1 MRDGKINVHYV
12 TRVEGHGNIVV
23 DLKEGAIKELRWEIP
38 EAPRFFEAMV
48 RGRSY
53 ADAPH
58 ITSRICGICS
68 IGHTVASLRGIEAAL
83 GVQPSEQTVLLR
95 KLILHAE
102 TVQSHTLH
110 VFYLAVPDFL
120 GVNSVIP
127 LATTH
132 KQPLLQAIHL
142 HRLSNEWSELIGG
155 RTTHPINMVVNGWTR
170 LPTQDELQTLRQ
182 RLTEAIPDLKAWVE
196 IFKTLDIP
204 DFERETEYLAL
215 QRDDEYAFYDGA
227 IASTDGGTTP
237 VPQYREKIKEF
248 VVPYSTAKHAKA
260 ARESFMVGAL
270 ARFNI
275 NYEQLSPLARWAAEE
290 MGLKPVCYNPFMNT
304 VAQLVE
310 VAHCLE
316 DGVRIID
323 ELLNR
328 GIKEEDRSVE
338 VNSGTGP
345 STEFIPSPAEGPL
358 VLWPRDK
365 GLRTGVGA
373 TEVPRGT
380 LYHEYT
386 LDNNGIVTGANF
398 VIPTNMNHNNIERDL
413 KALVPTIVDKTKE
426 EITLT
431 LEMLV
436 RAYDP
441 CISCST
447 HLLNVKFV

>member
-1 MRDGKINVHYV
+1 MRDGKINVHYL

-23 DLKEGAIKELRWEIP
+23 DLKDSAIKELRWEIP

-48 RGRSY
+48 RGQGY
-53 ADAPH
+53 ADVPH

-68 IGHTVASLRGIEAAL
+68 IGHTVASLQGVEAAI

-127 LATTH
+127 LAATY
-132 KQPLLQAIHL
+132 KEALLRAIRL
-142 HRLSNEWSELIGG
+142 HRLANEWSDLIGG
-155 RTTHPINMVVNGWTR
+155 RTTHPINMVVNGFTR
-170 LPTQDELQTLRQ
+170 LPTQDGLRGLRQ
-182 RLTEAIPDLKAWVE
+182 RITAAIPDLEAWIE
-196 IFKTLDIP
+196 IVKTLDIP

-215 QRDDEYAFYDGA
+215 QRDDEYAFYNGD

-237 VPQYREKIKEF
+237 VPQYREKIEEF
-248 VVPYSTAKHAKA
+248 VVPYSTAKHTKA

-270 ARFNI
+270 ARFNN
-275 NYEQLSPLARWAAEE
+275 NYEKLSPLARWAAEE
-290 MGLKPVCYNPFMNT
+290 MGLKPVCYNPFMNN

-316 DGVRIID
+316 DSVRIIN
-323 ELLNR
+323 ELLAM
-328 GIKEEDRSVE
+328 GLKEEDRSVE
-338 VNSGTGP
+338 IRAG
-345 STEFIPSPAEGPL
+345 
-358 VLWPRDK
+358 
-365 GLRTGVGA
+365 RTGVGA
-373 TEVPRGT
+373 TEVPRG
-380 LYHEYT
+380 LLIHEYT
-386 LDNNGIVTGANF
+386 MDDDGTISGANF
-398 VIPTNMNHNNIERDL
+398 IIPTNMNHNNIERDL
-413 KALVPTIVDKTKE
+413 KALVPTIVDKSKE

-441 CISCST
+441 CISCSA
-447 HLLNVKFV
+447 HLLNVEFV

>member
-12 TRVEGHGNIVV
+12 TRIEGHGNIVV
-23 DLKEGAIKELRWEIP
+23 DLKEGAVKDLRWEVP

-48 RGRSY
+48 RGRCY

-68 IGHTVASLRGIEAAL
+68 IGHTVASLQGIEAAL

-102 TVQSHTLH
+102 TVQSHALH

-120 GVNSVIP
+120 GVNSVVP
-127 LATTH
+127 LAATH
-132 KQPLLQAIHL
+132 KEALLRAVRL
-142 HRLSNEWSELIGG
+142 HRLGNEWSNLLGG

-170 LPTQDELQTLRQ
+170 LPTHDELRALGQ
-182 RLTEAIPDLKAWVE
+182 RIKDAVPDLEAWVE
-196 IFKTLDIP
+196 IVKTLEIP

-215 QRDDEYAFYDGA
+215 QRDDEYAFYNGA
-227 IASTDGGTTP
+227 IASTDGGATP
-237 VPQYREKIKEF
+237 APQYREKIHEF

-270 ARFNI
+270 ARFNN
-275 NYEQLSPLARWAAEE
+275 NYEQLSPLARRTAEAL
-290 MGLKPVCYNPFMNT
+290 GLKPVCYNPFMNS

-310 VAHCLE
+310 AAHCLE
-316 DGVRIID
+316 DSVRIID
-323 ELLNR
+323 ELLSR
-328 GIKEEDRSVE
+328 GIKEEDRSVK
-338 VNSGTGP
+338 V
-345 STEFIPSPAEGPL
+345 
-358 VLWPRDK
+358 K
-365 GLRTGVGA
+365 GGTGVGA

-380 LYHEYT
+380 LVHEYT
-386 LDNNGIVTGANF
+386 VDDDGVISGANF
-398 VIPTNMNHNNIERDL
+398 IIPTNMNHNNIERDL
-413 KALVPTIVDKTKE
+413 KALVPTIVDKSQE
-426 EITLT
+426 EITLA

-441 CISCST
+441 CVSCST
-447 HLLNVKFV
+447 HLLNVEFV

>member
-1 MRDGKINVHYV
+1 MKDGKINVHYL

-23 DLKEGAIKELRWEIP
+23 DLKGGAIEELRWEIP

-48 RGRSY
+48 RGQSY

-68 IGHTVASLRGIEAAL
+68 IGHTVASLQGIEAAI
-83 GVQPSEQTVLLR
+83 GVQPSEQTILLR

-132 KQPLLQAIHL
+132 REPLLQAIRL
-142 HRLSNEWSELIGG
+142 HGLANKWSDMIGG

-170 LPTQDELQTLRQ
+170 IPTPDELRTLRQ
-182 RLTEAIPDLKAWVE
+182 QITDAIPDLKAWVE
-196 IFKTLDIP
+196 IVKTLEIP

-215 QRDDEYAFYDGA
+215 KRDDEYAFYNGA
-227 IASTDGGTTP
+227 IASTDGGTTS
-237 VPQYREKIKEF
+237 VPEYREKIKEF
-248 VVPYSTAKHAKA
+248 VVPYSSAKHTKA

-270 ARFNI
+270 ARFNN
-275 NYEQLSPLARWAAEE
+275 NYEKLSPLAQWAAEE
-290 MGLKPVCYNPFMNT
+290 MGLKPVCYNPFMNN

-316 DGVRIID
+316 DGVHIID
-323 ELLNR
+323 ELLAM
-328 GIKEEDRSVE
+328 GLEEEVRSVK
-338 VNSGTGP
+338 VSGG
-345 STEFIPSPAEGPL
+345 
-358 VLWPRDK
+358 
-365 GLRTGVGA
+365 TGVGA
-373 TEVPRGT
+373 TEVPRG
-380 LYHEYT
+380 LLIHEYT
-386 LDNNGIVTGANF
+386 VDEGGTITGANLI
-398 VIPTNMNHNNIERDL
+398 IPTNMNHNNIERDL
-413 KALVPTIVDKTKE
+413 KALVPTVVDRSKE
-426 EITLT
+426 EITLS

-447 HLLNVKFV
+447 HLLTVEFV

>member
-1 MRDGKINVHYV
+1 MKDGKINVHYL

-23 DLKEGAIKELRWEIP
+23 DLKDGAIKELRWEIP

-48 RGRSY
+48 RGQSY

-68 IGHTVASLRGIEAAL
+68 IGHTVASLQGIEAAI

-127 LATTH
+127 LAETH
-132 KQPLLQAIHL
+132 KEALLRAIRL
-142 HRLSNEWSELIGG
+142 HRLANEWSDLIGG
-155 RTTHPINMVVNGWTR
+155 RTTHPINMVVNGFTR
-170 LPTQDELQTLRQ
+170 LPTSDELRELRK
-182 RLTEAIPDLKAWVE
+182 RITDAIPDLKAWVE
-196 IFKTLDIP
+196 IFKTLEIP

-215 QRDDEYAFYDGA
+215 QRDDEYAFYNGV

-237 VPQYREKIKEF
+237 VLQYREKIKEF
-248 VVPYSTAKHAKA
+248 VVPHSTAKHARA

-270 ARFNI
+270 ARFNN
-275 NYEQLSPLARWAAEE
+275 NYDKLSPLARWAAEE
-290 MGLKPVCYNPFMNT
+290 MGLKPVCYNPFMNN

-316 DGVRIID
+316 DGVRIIN
-323 ELLNR
+323 ELLAMGLR
-328 GIKEEDRSVE
+328 EEDRSVE
-338 VNSGTGP
+338 IEAG
-345 STEFIPSPAEGPL
+345 
-358 VLWPRDK
+358 
-365 GLRTGVGA
+365 RTGVGA
-373 TEVPRGT
+373 TEVPRG
-380 LYHEYT
+380 LLIHEYT
-386 LDNNGIVTGANF
+386 VDDGGTITGANF

-413 KALVPTIVDKTKE
+413 KALVPKIVDKSKE

-447 HLLNVKFV
+447 HLLNVEFV

>member
-1 MRDGKINVHYV
+1 MRDGKINVHYL
-12 TRVEGHGNIVV
+12 TRVEGHGNIVL
-23 DLKEGAIKELRWEIP
+23 DLEQGAIKELRWEIP

-48 RGRSY
+48 RGQSY

-68 IGHTVASLRGIEAAL
+68 IGHTVASLQGIEAAM

-110 VFYLAVPDFL
+110 VFYLAAPDFL

-132 KQPLLQAIHL
+132 KEPLLKAIRL
-142 HRLSNEWSELIGG
+142 HSLSNRWSDLIGG
-155 RTTHPINMVVNGWTR
+155 RTTHPISMVVNGFTR
-170 LPTQDELQTLRQ
+170 IPTPEELRALRKQ
-182 RLTEAIPDLKAWVE
+182 ITDAIPDLEAWIELV
-196 IFKTLDIP
+196 KKLDIP

-215 QRDDEYAFYDGA
+215 QRDDEYAFYNGV
-227 IASTDGGTTP
+227 IASTDGGTTA
-237 VPQYREKIKEF
+237 VPQYREKIQEF
-248 VVPYSTAKHAKA
+248 VVPYSTAKHTKA

-270 ARFNI
+270 ARFNN
-275 NYEQLSPLARWAAEE
+275 NYEKLSPLARWAAEE
-290 MGLKPVCYNPFMNT
+290 MGLRPVCYNPFMNN

-310 VAHCLE
+310 VAHCFE
-316 DGVRIID
+316 DGVRIIN
-323 ELLNR
+323 ELLAM
-328 GIKEEDRSVE
+328 GLKEEDRSVE
-338 VNSGTGP
+338 
-345 STEFIPSPAEGPL
+345 IK
-358 VLWPRDK
+358 K
-365 GLRTGVGA
+365 GSTGVGA
-373 TEVPRGT
+373 TEVPRG
-380 LYHEYT
+380 LLIHEYT
-386 LDNNGIVTGANF
+386 VDDGGTISGANF

-413 KALVPTIVDKTKE
+413 KALVPNIVDKSQE

-441 CISCST
+441 CISCSA
-447 HLLNVKFV
+447 HLLNVEFV

>member
-12 TRVEGHGNIVV
+12 TRVEGHGNIVL

-48 RGRSY
+48 RGQSY

-68 IGHTVASLRGIEAAL
+68 IGHTVASLQGVEAAI

-127 LATTH
+127 LASTH
-132 KQPLLQAIHL
+132 KEALLQAVRL
-142 HRLSNEWSELIGG
+142 HRLANEWSDLIGG
-155 RTTHPINMVVNGWTR
+155 RTTHPISMVVNGFTR
-170 LPTQDELQTLRQ
+170 LPTQDELRGLRK
-182 RLTEAIPDLKAWVE
+182 RITDAIPDLEAWVE
-196 IFKTLDIP
+196 IFKALDIP

-215 QRDDEYAFYDGA
+215 QRDDEYAFYNGV
-227 IASTDGGTTP
+227 IASTDGGTTS

-270 ARFNI
+270 ARFNN
-275 NYEQLSPLARWAAEE
+275 NYQKLSPLARWAAEE
-290 MGLKPVCYNPFMNT
+290 MGLKPVCYNPFMNN

-316 DGVRIID
+316 DGMRIIN
-323 ELLNR
+323 ELLAM

-338 VNSGTGP
+338 IKAG
-345 STEFIPSPAEGPL
+345 
-358 VLWPRDK
+358 
-365 GLRTGVGA
+365 RTGVGA
-373 TEVPRGT
+373 TEVPRG
-380 LYHEYT
+380 LLIHEYT
-386 LDNNGIVTGANF
+386 VDDGGTISGANF
-398 VIPTNMNHNNIERDL
+398 VIPTNMNHNSIERDL
-413 KALVPTIVDKTKE
+413 KALVPAVVDKSQE

-441 CISCST
+441 CISCSA
-447 HLLNVKFV
+447 HLLNVEFV

>member
-1 MRDGKINVHYV
+1 MKDGKINVHYV

-23 DLKEGAIKELRWEIP
+23 DLKGGAIKELRWEIP

-68 IGHTVASLRGIEAAL
+68 IGHTVASLQGIEAAL

-110 VFYLAVPDFL
+110 VFYLAAPDFL

-132 KQPLLQAIHL
+132 KEELLRAVRL
-142 HRLSNEWSELIGG
+142 HRLANEWSDLIGG

-170 LPTQDELQTLRQ
+170 LPTPDELRALRQ
-182 RLTEAIPDLKAWVE
+182 RLTEAIPDLEAWVE

-215 QRDDEYAFYDGA
+215 QRDDEYAFYNGV

-237 VPQYREKIKEF
+237 VPRYREKIKEF

-270 ARFNI
+270 ARFNN

-290 MGLKPVCYNPFMNT
+290 MGLKPVCYNPFMNN

-316 DGVRIID
+316 DGVRIIN
-323 ELLNR
+323 ELLAM

-338 VNSGTGP
+338 
-345 STEFIPSPAEGPL
+345 I
-358 VLWPRDK
+358 K
-365 GLRTGVGA
+365 GGTGVGA
-373 TEVPRGT
+373 TEVPRG
-380 LYHEYT
+380 LLIHEYT
-386 LDNNGIVTGANF
+386 VDDSGTIAGANF
-398 VIPTNMNHNNIERDL
+398 TIPTNMNHNNIERDL
-413 KALVPTIVDKTKE
+413 KALVPTVVDKSQE

-447 HLLNVKFV
+447 HLLNVEFV

>member
-1 MRDGKINVHYV
+1 MREGKINVHYV

-23 DLKEGAIKELRWEIP
+23 DLREGAIKELRWEIP

-48 RGRSY
+48 RGQSY

-68 IGHTVASLRGIEAAL
+68 IGHTVASLQGVEAAI
-83 GVQPSEQTVLLR
+83 GAQPSEQTVLLR

-102 TVQSHTLH
+102 TIQSHTLH

-127 LATTH
+127 LADTH
-132 KQPLLQAIHL
+132 KEALQRAIRL
-142 HRLSNEWSELIGG
+142 HRLSNEWSDLIGG
-155 RTTHPINMVVNGWTR
+155 RTTHPINMVVNGFTR
-170 LPTQDELQTLRQ
+170 LPTQDELRGLRK
-182 RLTEAIPDLKAWVE
+182 RITDAIPDLEAWIE
-196 IFKTLDIP
+196 IVKTLDIP

-215 QRDDEYAFYDGA
+215 QRDDEYAFYNGV
-227 IASTDGGTTP
+227 IASTDGGTTA
-237 VPQYREKIKEF
+237 VPRYREKIEEF
-248 VVPYSTAKHAKA
+248 VVPYSTAKHTKA

-270 ARFNI
+270 ARFNN
-275 NYEQLSPLARWAAEE
+275 NYEKLSPLARWAAEE
-290 MGLKPVCYNPFMNT
+290 MGLKPVCYNPFMNN

-316 DGVRIID
+316 DGMRIIN
-323 ELLNR
+323 ELLAR

-338 VNSGTGP
+338 IKSGTTGP
-345 STEFIPSPAEGPL
+345 STE
-358 VLWPRDK
+358 
-365 GLRTGVGA
+365 LRTGVGA
-373 TEVPRGT
+373 TEVPRG
-380 LYHEYT
+380 LLLHEYT
-386 LDNNGIVTGANF
+386 VNDGGTISGANF

-413 KALVPTIVDKTKE
+413 KALVPTVVDKSKE
-426 EITLT
+426 EVTLT

-441 CISCST
+441 CISCSA
-447 HLLNVKFV
+447 HLLNVEFV

>member
-1 MRDGKINVHYV
+1 MKDGKINVHYV

-23 DLKEGAIKELRWEIP
+23 DLKESAIKELRWEIP

-68 IGHTVASLRGIEAAL
+68 IGHTIASLQGVEAAL

-110 VFYLAVPDFL
+110 VFYLAAPDFL
-120 GVNSVIP
+120 GVKSVIP

-132 KQPLLQAIHL
+132 KEPLLQAIRL
-142 HRLSNEWSELIGG
+142 HRLANEWSDLIGG
-155 RTTHPINMVVNGWTR
+155 RTTHPINLVVNGWTR
-170 LPTQDELQTLRQ
+170 LPTQDELRALRQ
-182 RLTEAIPDLKAWVE
+182 RLTEAIPDLEAWVK

-215 QRDDEYAFYDGA
+215 QRDDEYAFYNGS

-237 VPQYREKIKEF
+237 VPQYREKITEF
-248 VVPYSTAKHAKA
+248 VVPYSTAKHTKA

-270 ARFNI
+270 ARFNN
-275 NYEQLSPLARWAAEE
+275 NYEHLSPLARWAAEE
-290 MGLKPVCYNPFMNT
+290 MGLRPVCYNPFMNN

-316 DGVRIID
+316 DGVRIIN
-323 ELLNR
+323 ELLAM

-338 VNSGTGP
+338 
-345 STEFIPSPAEGPL
+345 I
-358 VLWPRDK
+358 K
-365 GLRTGVGA
+365 GGTGVGA
-373 TEVPRGT
+373 TEVPRG
-380 LYHEYT
+380 LLIHEYT
-386 LDNNGIVTGANF
+386 VDDNGTITGANF
-398 VIPTNMNHNNIERDL
+398 IIPTNMNHNNIERDL
-413 KALVPTIVDKTKE
+413 KALVPTIVDKSQE
-426 EITLT
+426 EITLN

-441 CISCST
+441 CISCSA
-447 HLLNVKFV
+447 HLLNVEFVPMVSPAEP

>member
-1 MRDGKINVHYV
+1 MKDGKINVHYV

-23 DLKEGAIKELRWEIP
+23 DLKDGAIKELRWEIP

-48 RGRSY
+48 RGQSY

-68 IGHTVASLRGIEAAL
+68 IGHTVASLQGVEAAL

-110 VFYLAVPDFL
+110 VFYLAAPDFL

-132 KQPLLQAIHL
+132 KEPLLQAIRL
-142 HRLSNEWSELIGG
+142 HRLANEWSDLIGG
-155 RTTHPINMVVNGWTR
+155 RTTHPISMVVNGWTR
-170 LPTQDELQTLRQ
+170 LPTQDELRTLRQ
-182 RLTEAIPDLKAWVE
+182 HLTEAVPDLEAWVK

-215 QRDDEYAFYDGA
+215 QRDDEYAFYNGV
-227 IASTDGGTTP
+227 IASTDGGTTS
-237 VPQYREKIKEF
+237 VPQYRGKIKEF
-248 VVPYSTAKHAKA
+248 VVPYSTAKHTKA

-270 ARFNI
+270 ARVNN

-290 MGLKPVCYNPFMNT
+290 MGLKPVCYNPFMNNA
-304 VAQLVE
+304 AQLVE

-316 DGVRIID
+316 DGVRIIN
-323 ELLNR
+323 ELLAM

-338 VNSGTGP
+338 VRGG
-345 STEFIPSPAEGPL
+345 I
-358 VLWPRDK
+358 
-365 GLRTGVGA
+365 GVGA
-373 TEVPRGT
+373 TEVPRG
-380 LYHEYT
+380 LLIHEYT
-386 LDNNGIVTGANF
+386 VDDSGTITGANF
-398 VIPTNMNHNNIERDL
+398 IIPTNMNHNNIERDL
-413 KALVPTIVDKTKE
+413 KALVPTVVKKSQE
-426 EITLT
+426 EITLNC
-431 LEMLV
+431 EMLV

-441 CISCST
+441 CISCSA
-447 HLLNVKFV
+447 HLLHVKFV

>member
-1 MRDGKINVHYV
+1 MKDGKINVHYV

-23 DLKEGAIKELRWEIP
+23 DLQEGAIRELRWEIP

-68 IGHTVASLRGIEAAL
+68 IGHTVASLQGIEAAL
-83 GVQPSEQTVLLR
+83 GVRPSEQTVLLR

-110 VFYLAVPDFL
+110 VFYLAAPDFL
-120 GVNSVIP
+120 GANSVIP

-132 KQPLLQAIHL
+132 KEELLRAVRL
-142 HRLSNEWSELIGG
+142 HRLANEWSDLIGG

-170 LPTQDELQTLRQ
+170 LPTPDELRALRQ
-182 RLTEAIPDLKAWVE
+182 RLTEAIPDLEAWVE

-204 DFERETEYLAL
+204 AFERETEYLAL
-215 QRDDEYAFYDGA
+215 QRDDEYAFYNGV

-248 VVPYSTAKHAKA
+248 VVPYSTAKRAKA

-270 ARFNI
+270 ARFNN

-290 MGLKPVCYNPFMNT
+290 MGLKPVCYNPFMNN

-316 DGVRIID
+316 DGVRLIN
-323 ELLNR
+323 ELLAM

-338 VNSGTGP
+338 V
-345 STEFIPSPAEGPL
+345 
-358 VLWPRDK
+358 K
-365 GLRTGVGA
+365 GGATGVGA
-373 TEVPRGT
+373 TEVPRG
-380 LYHEYT
+380 LLIHEYT
-386 LDNNGIVTGANF
+386 VDDSGTITGANF
-398 VIPTNMNHNNIERDL
+398 IIPTNMNHNNIERDL
-413 KALVPTIVDKTKE
+413 KALVPTIVEKPQEK
-426 EITLT
+426 ITLT

-447 HLLNVKFV
+447 HLLNVEFV

>member
-1 MRDGKINVHYV
+1 MKDGKINVHYV

-23 DLKEGAIKELRWEIP
+23 DLKDGAIKELRWEVP

-48 RGRSY
+48 RGQSY

-68 IGHTVASLRGIEAAL
+68 IGHTIASLQGIEAAL

-110 VFYLAVPDFL
+110 VFYLAAPDFL

-132 KQPLLQAIHL
+132 KEPLLKAIRL
-142 HRLSNEWSELIGG
+142 HRLGNEWSNLLGG

-170 LPTQDELQTLRQ
+170 LPTQDELRTLRQ
-182 RLTEAIPDLKAWVE
+182 RLTEAIPDLEAWVE
-196 IFKTLDIP
+196 ILKTLDIP

-215 QRDDEYAFYDGA
+215 QRDDEYAFYNGV
-227 IASTDGGTTP
+227 IASTEGGTTP
-237 VPQYREKIKEF
+237 VPQYRETIQEF

-270 ARFNI
+270 ARFNN

-290 MGLKPVCYNPFMNT
+290 MGLKPVCYNPFMNN

-310 VAHCLE
+310 TAHCFE
-316 DGVRIID
+316 DSVRIIN
-323 ELLNR
+323 ELLAM
-328 GIKEEDRSVE
+328 GLKEEDRSVE
-338 VNSGTGP
+338 VKGGTGP
-345 STEFIPSPAEGPL
+345 STA
-358 VLWPRDK
+358 
-365 GLRTGVGA
+365 LRTGVGA

-386 LDNNGIVTGANF
+386 LDDNGIITGANLI
-398 VIPTNMNHNNIERDL
+398 IPTNMNHNNIERDL
-413 KALVPTIVDKTKE
+413 KALVPTVVDKSQE

-447 HLLNVKFV
+447 HLLNVEFV

>member
-1 MRDGKINVHYV
+1 MKDGKINVHYL

-23 DLKEGAIKELRWEIP
+23 DLKGGAIEELRWEIP

-48 RGRSY
+48 RGQSY

-68 IGHTVASLRGIEAAL
+68 IGHTVASLQGIEAAI
-83 GVQPSEQTVLLR
+83 GVQPSEQTILLR

-132 KQPLLQAIHL
+132 REPLLQAIRL
-142 HRLSNEWSELIGG
+142 HGLANKWSDMIGG

-170 LPTQDELQTLRQ
+170 IPTPDELRTLRQ
-182 RLTEAIPDLKAWVE
+182 QITDAIPDLKAWVE
-196 IFKTLDIP
+196 IVKTLEIP

-215 QRDDEYAFYDGA
+215 KRDDEYAFYNGA
-227 IASTDGGTTP
+227 IASTDGGTTS
-237 VPQYREKIKEF
+237 VPEYREKIKEF
-248 VVPYSTAKHAKA
+248 VVPYSSAKHTKA

-270 ARFNI
+270 ARFNN
-275 NYEQLSPLARWAAEE
+275 NYEKLSPLAQWAAEE
-290 MGLKPVCYNPFMNT
+290 IGLKPVCYNPFMNN

-316 DGVRIID
+316 DGVHIID
-323 ELLNR
+323 ELLAM
-328 GIKEEDRSVE
+328 GLEEEVRSVK
-338 VNSGTGP
+338 VSGG
-345 STEFIPSPAEGPL
+345 
-358 VLWPRDK
+358 
-365 GLRTGVGA
+365 TGVGA
-373 TEVPRGT
+373 TEVPRG
-380 LYHEYT
+380 LLIHEYT
-386 LDNNGIVTGANF
+386 VDEGGTITGANLI
-398 VIPTNMNHNNIERDL
+398 IPTNMNHNNIERDL
-413 KALVPTIVDKTKE
+413 KALVPTVVDRSKE
-426 EITLT
+426 EITLS

-447 HLLNVKFV
+447 HLLTVEFV

>member
-1 MRDGKINVHYV
+1 MKDGKINVHYL

-23 DLKEGAIKELRWEIP
+23 DLKDSAVQELRWEIP

-68 IGHTVASLRGIEAAL
+68 IGHTVASLQGIEAAI
-83 GVQPSEQTVLLR
+83 GVQPSEQTTLLR

-120 GVNSVIP
+120 GVNSVVP

-132 KQPLLQAIHL
+132 KEALLQAIRL
-142 HRLSNEWSELIGG
+142 HGLANRWSDLIGG
-155 RTTHPINMVVNGWTR
+155 RTTHPINMVVNGFTR
-170 LPTQDELQTLRQ
+170 IPTPDELQTLRQ
-182 RLTEAIPDLKAWVE
+182 QITDAIPDLKAWVE
-196 IFKTLDIP
+196 IVKTLEIP

-215 QRDDEYAFYDGA
+215 QRDDEYAFYNGT
-227 IASTDGGTTP
+227 IASTDGGTTL
-237 VPQYREKIKEF
+237 VPHYREKIKEF
-248 VVPYSTAKHAKA
+248 IVPHSSAKHARA

-270 ARFNI
+270 ARFNN
-275 NYEQLSPLARWAAEE
+275 NYEKLSPLAQWAAEE
-290 MGLKPVCYNPFMNT
+290 MGLKPVCYNPFMNN

-316 DGVRIID
+316 DSLHIID
-323 ELLNR
+323 ELLAM
-328 GIKEEDRSVE
+328 GLKEEDRSLTV
-338 VNSGTGP
+338 SGG
-345 STEFIPSPAEGPL
+345 
-358 VLWPRDK
+358 
-365 GLRTGVGA
+365 TGVGA
-373 TEVPRGT
+373 TEVPRG
-380 LYHEYT
+380 LLIHEYT
-386 LDNNGIVTGANF
+386 LDDNGTITGANF
-398 VIPTNMNHNNIERDL
+398 IIPTNMNHNNIERDL
-413 KALVPTIVDKTKE
+413 KALVPAIVDKSQE
-426 EITLT
+426 EITLA

-447 HLLNVKFV
+447 HLLKVEFV

>member
-23 DLKEGAIKELRWEIP
+23 DLKDGAIRELRWEIP

-48 RGRSY
+48 RGQSY

-68 IGHTVASLRGIEAAL
+68 IGHTVASLQGIEAAI
-83 GVQPSEQTVLLR
+83 GVQPSEQTTLLR

-110 VFYLAVPDFL
+110 VFYLAAPDFL
-120 GVNSVIP
+120 GVNSVVP

-132 KQPLLQAIHL
+132 REPLLQAIRL
-142 HRLSNEWSELIGG
+142 HGLANRWSDLIGG
-155 RTTHPINMVVNGWTR
+155 RTTHPINMVVNGFTR
-170 LPTQDELQTLRQ
+170 IPTPDALQDLRQ
-182 RLTEAIPDLKAWVE
+182 QITDSIPDLKSWVE
-196 IFKTLDIP
+196 IFKTLEVP
-204 DFERETEYLAL
+204 DFERETEYIAL
-215 QRDDEYAFYDGA
+215 QRDDEYAFYSGA
-227 IASTDGGTTP
+227 IASTDGGTSP
-237 VPQYREKIKEF
+237 VPQYRSKIKEF
-248 VVPYSTAKHAKA
+248 VVPYSTAKHARA

-270 ARFNI
+270 ARFNN
-275 NYEQLSPLARWAAEE
+275 NYEKLSPLARWAADA
-290 MGLKPVCYNPFMNT
+290 MGLKPVCYNPFMNN

-316 DGVRIID
+316 DSLRIID
-323 ELLNR
+323 ELLAR
-328 GIKEEDRSVE
+328 GLREEDRSVK
-338 VNSGTGP
+338 VNGG
-345 STEFIPSPAEGPL
+345 
-358 VLWPRDK
+358 
-365 GLRTGVGA
+365 TGVGA

-380 LYHEYT
+380 LIHAYT
-386 LDNNGIVTGANF
+386 VEGEGIITGANF
-398 VIPTNMNHNNIERDL
+398 IIPTNMNHNNIERDL
-413 KALVPTIVDKTKE
+413 KALVPTVVEKSQQ
-426 EITLT
+426 EITQA

-447 HLLNVKFV
+447 HLLTVEFV

>member
-1 MRDGKINVHYV
+1 MKEGKINVHYV

-23 DLKEGAIKELRWEIP
+23 DLKEGAVKELRWEIP
-38 EAPRFFEAMV
+38 EAPRFFEVMV

-68 IGHTVASLRGIEAAL
+68 IGHTVASLQGIEAAL

-110 VFYLAVPDFL
+110 VFYLAAPDFL

-132 KQPLLQAIHL
+132 KEPLLQAIRL
-142 HRLSNEWSELIGG
+142 HRLANEWSDLIGG

-170 LPTQDELQTLRQ
+170 LPTQDELRALRQ
-182 RLTEAIPDLKAWVE
+182 RLTEAIPDLEAWVK

-215 QRDDEYAFYDGA
+215 QRDDEYAFYNGF

-248 VVPYSTAKHAKA
+248 VVPYSTAKHTKA

-270 ARFNI
+270 ARVNN

-290 MGLKPVCYNPFMNT
+290 MGLKPVCYNPFMNN

-316 DGVRIID
+316 DGARIIN
-323 ELLNR
+323 ELLAM

-338 VNSGTGP
+338 V
-345 STEFIPSPAEGPL
+345 
-358 VLWPRDK
+358 K
-365 GLRTGVGA
+365 GGTGVGA
-373 TEVPRGT
+373 TEVPRG
-380 LYHEYT
+380 LLIHEYT
-386 LDNNGIVTGANF
+386 VDDSGTITGANF
-398 VIPTNMNHNNIERDL
+398 IIPTNMNHNNIERDL
-413 KALVPTIVDKTKE
+413 KALVPTVVDKSQE
-426 EITLT
+426 EITLN

-441 CISCST
+441 CISCSA
-447 HLLNVKFV
+447 HLLNVEFVPVVSPSASLRTGPAEP

>member
-1 MRDGKINVHYV
+1 MKDGKINVHYL

-23 DLKEGAIKELRWEIP
+23 DLKDSTIQELRWEIP

-48 RGRSY
+48 RGQSY

-68 IGHTVASLRGIEAAL
+68 IGHTVASLQGIEAAI
-83 GVQPSEQTVLLR
+83 GVQPSEQTALLR

-120 GVNSVIP
+120 GVNSVVP

-132 KQPLLQAIHL
+132 KEALLQAIHL
-142 HRLSNEWSELIGG
+142 HGLANRWSDLIGG
-155 RTTHPINMVVNGWTR
+155 RTTHPINMVVNGFTR
-170 LPTQDELQTLRQ
+170 IPTPDELRTLHQ
-182 RLTEAIPDLKAWVE
+182 QITDAIPDLKAWVG
-196 IFKTLDIP
+196 IVKTLEIP

-215 QRDDEYAFYDGA
+215 QRDDEYAFYNGA

-248 VVPYSTAKHAKA
+248 IVPYSSAKHARA

-270 ARFNI
+270 ARFNN
-275 NYEQLSPLARWAAEE
+275 NYEKLSPLAQWAAEE
-290 MGLKPVCYNPFMNT
+290 MGLKPVCYNPFMNN

-316 DGVRIID
+316 DSLHMID
-323 ELLNR
+323 ELLAT
-328 GIKEEDRSVE
+328 GLKEEDRSLTV
-338 VNSGTGP
+338 SGG
-345 STEFIPSPAEGPL
+345 
-358 VLWPRDK
+358 
-365 GLRTGVGA
+365 TGVGA
-373 TEVPRGT
+373 TEVPRG
-380 LYHEYT
+380 LLIHEYT
-386 LDNNGIVTGANF
+386 VDDNGTITGANF
-398 VIPTNMNHNNIERDL
+398 IIPTNMNHNNIERDL
-413 KALVPTIVDKTKE
+413 KALVPTIVDKSQE
-426 EITLT
+426 EITLA

-447 HLLNVKFV
+447 HLLKVEFV

>member
-12 TRVEGHGNIVV
+12 TRIEGHGNIVV

-48 RGRSY
+48 RGQSY

-68 IGHTVASLRGIEAAL
+68 IGHTVASLQGIEAAL

-110 VFYLAVPDFL
+110 VFYLAAPDFL
-120 GVNSVIP
+120 GVNSVVP

-132 KQPLLQAIHL
+132 REPLLQAIRL
-142 HRLSNEWSELIGG
+142 HRLANEWSGLIGG

-170 LPTQDELQTLRQ
+170 LPTQDELRALRQ
-182 RLTEAIPDLKAWVE
+182 RLTEAVPDLEAWVE

-215 QRDDEYAFYDGA
+215 QRDDEYAFYNGA

-237 VPQYREKIKEF
+237 APHYREKIKEF

-270 ARFNI
+270 ARFNN
-275 NYEQLSPLARWAAEE
+275 NYEQLSPLARWAAEA
-290 MGLKPVCYNPFMNT
+290 MGLKPVCYNPFMNN

-316 DGVRIID
+316 DGVRIIN
-323 ELLNR
+323 ELLAM
-328 GIKEEDRSVE
+328 GLKEEDRSVE
-338 VNSGTGP
+338 VKGGTGP
-345 STEFIPSPAEGPL
+345 STEFIPSKVE
-358 VLWPRDK
+358 

-386 LDNNGIVTGANF
+386 LDDNGIITGANF
-398 VIPTNMNHNNIERDL
+398 VIPTNMNHNNIERDM
-413 KALVPTIVDKTKE
+413 KALVPAIIDRPQK

-441 CISCST
+441 CISCSA
-447 HLLNVKFV
+447 HLLNVEFV

>member
-1 MRDGKINVHYV
+1 MKDGKINVHYV

-23 DLKEGAIKELRWEIP
+23 DLKDSAIKELRWEIP

-68 IGHTVASLRGIEAAL
+68 IGHTIASLQGVEAAL

-110 VFYLAVPDFL
+110 VFYLAAPDFL

-132 KQPLLQAIHL
+132 KEPLLQAIRL
-142 HRLSNEWSELIGG
+142 HRLANEWSDLIGG
-155 RTTHPINMVVNGWTR
+155 RTTHPINLVVNGWTR
-170 LPTQDELQTLRQ
+170 LPTQDELRALRQ
-182 RLTEAIPDLKAWVE
+182 RLTEAIPDLEAWVK

-215 QRDDEYAFYDGA
+215 QRDDEYAFYNGS

-237 VPQYREKIKEF
+237 VPQYREKITEF
-248 VVPYSTAKHAKA
+248 VVPYSTAKHTKA

-270 ARFNI
+270 ARFNN
-275 NYEQLSPLARWAAEE
+275 NYEHLSPLARWAAEE
-290 MGLKPVCYNPFMNT
+290 MGLKPVCYNPFMNN

-316 DGVRIID
+316 DGVRIIN
-323 ELLNR
+323 ELLAM

-338 VNSGTGP
+338 V
-345 STEFIPSPAEGPL
+345 
-358 VLWPRDK
+358 K
-365 GLRTGVGA
+365 GGTGVGA
-373 TEVPRGT
+373 TEVPRG
-380 LYHEYT
+380 LLIHEYT
-386 LDNNGIVTGANF
+386 VDDNGTITGANF
-398 VIPTNMNHNNIERDL
+398 IIPTNMNHNNIERDL
-413 KALVPTIVDKTKE
+413 KALVPTIVDKSQE
-426 EITLT
+426 EITLN

-441 CISCST
+441 CISCSA
-447 HLLNVKFV
+447 HLLNVEFVSGVSPSAALRTGPAEP

>member
-1 MRDGKINVHYV
+1 MKDGKINVHYV

-23 DLKEGAIKELRWEIP
+23 DLKDGAIKELRWEIP

-68 IGHTVASLRGIEAAL
+68 IGHTVASLQGVEAAL

-102 TVQSHTLH
+102 TIQSHTLH
-110 VFYLAVPDFL
+110 VFYLAAPDFL

-132 KQPLLQAIHL
+132 KEPLLQAIRL
-142 HRLSNEWSELIGG
+142 HRLANEWSDLIGG
-155 RTTHPINMVVNGWTR
+155 RTTHPINMVVNGFTR
-170 LPTQDELQTLRQ
+170 LPTQDELRGLRQ
-182 RLTEAIPDLKAWVE
+182 RLTEAIPDLEAWVK

-215 QRDDEYAFYDGA
+215 QRDDEYAFYNGA
-227 IASTDGGTTP
+227 IASTDGGITP
-237 VPQYREKIKEF
+237 VPQYREKIREF
-248 VVPYSTAKHAKA
+248 VVPYSTAKHTKA

-270 ARFNI
+270 ARINN
-275 NYEQLSPLARWAAEE
+275 NYEKLSPLARWAAEE
-290 MGLKPVCYNPFMNT
+290 MGLKPVCYNPFMNN

-316 DGVRIID
+316 DGVRIIN
-323 ELLNR
+323 ELLAM

-338 VNSGTGP
+338 VKGGTGP
-345 STEFIPSPAEGPL
+345 L
-358 VLWPRDK
+358 N

-373 TEVPRGT
+373 TEVPRG
-380 LYHEYT
+380 LLIHEYT
-386 LDNNGIVTGANF
+386 VDDSGTISGANF
-398 VIPTNMNHNNIERDL
+398 IIPTNMNHNNIERDL
-413 KALVPTIVDKTKE
+413 KALVPTVVEKPQE

-431 LEMLV
+431 CEMLV

-441 CISCST
+441 CISCSA
-447 HLLNVKFV
+447 HLLNVEFVPVVSPSTALRTGPAEP

>member
-1 MRDGKINVHYV
+1 MKDGKINVHYV

-23 DLKEGAIKELRWEIP
+23 DLKDAAIQELRWEIP

-48 RGRSY
+48 RGQSY

-68 IGHTVASLRGIEAAL
+68 IGHTIASLQGIEAAL

-110 VFYLAVPDFL
+110 VFYLAAPDFL

-132 KQPLLQAIHL
+132 KEPLLQAIRL
-142 HRLSNEWSELIGG
+142 HRLANEWSDLLGG

-170 LPTQDELQTLRQ
+170 LPTPDELRALRQ
-182 RLTEAIPDLKAWVE
+182 RLTEAIPDLEAWVG

-215 QRDDEYAFYDGA
+215 QRDDEYAFYNGG

-237 VPQYREKIKEF
+237 VPLYREKIKEF
-248 VVPYSTAKHAKA
+248 VVPYSTAKHTKA

-270 ARFNI
+270 ARFNN
-275 NYEQLSPLARWAAEE
+275 NYEKLSPLARWAAEE
-290 MGLKPVCYNPFMNT
+290 MGLKPVCYNPFMNN

-310 VAHCLE
+310 TAHCLE
-316 DGVRIID
+316 DGVRIIN
-323 ELLNR
+323 ELLAM

-338 VNSGTGP
+338 
-345 STEFIPSPAEGPL
+345 I
-358 VLWPRDK
+358 K
-365 GLRTGVGA
+365 GGTGVGA
-373 TEVPRGT
+373 TEVPRGI
-380 LYHEYT
+380 LIHEYT
-386 LDNNGIVTGANF
+386 LDNNGTITGANLI
-398 VIPTNMNHNNIERDL
+398 IPTNMNHNNIERDL
-413 KALVPTIVDKTKE
+413 KALVPIVVDKSQE
-426 EITLT
+426 EITLA

-436 RAYDP
+436 RSYDP

-447 HLLNVKFV
+447 HLLNVEFVPVVSSAEP

>member
-1 MRDGKINVHYV
+1 MKDGKINVHYL

-23 DLKEGAIKELRWEIP
+23 DLKGGAIEELRWEVP

-48 RGRSY
+48 RGQSY

-68 IGHTVASLRGIEAAL
+68 IGHTVASLQGIEAAI

-120 GVNSVIP
+120 GVNSVVP

-132 KQPLLQAIHL
+132 REPLLQAIRL
-142 HRLSNEWSELIGG
+142 HSLANKWSDMLGG

-170 LPTQDELQTLRQ
+170 IPTPDELRTLRQ
-182 RLTEAIPDLKAWVE
+182 QITDAIPDLKAWVE
-196 IFKTLDIP
+196 IVKTLEIP

-215 QRDDEYAFYDGA
+215 QREDEYAFYDGA
-227 IASTDGGTTP
+227 IASTDGGNTP
-237 VPQYREKIKEF
+237 VPEYREKIKEF
-248 VVPYSTAKHAKA
+248 VVPYSSAKHTKA

-270 ARFNI
+270 ARFNN
-275 NYEQLSPLARWAAEE
+275 NYEKLSSLAQWAAEE
-290 MGLKPVCYNPFMNT
+290 MGLKPVCYNPFMNN

-323 ELLNR
+323 ELLAM
-328 GIKEEDRSVE
+328 GLKEEDRSVK
-338 VNSGTGP
+338 VSSG
-345 STEFIPSPAEGPL
+345 
-358 VLWPRDK
+358 
-365 GLRTGVGA
+365 TGVGA
-373 TEVPRGT
+373 TEVPRG
-380 LYHEYT
+380 LLIHEYT
-386 LDNNGIVTGANF
+386 VDEVGTITGANLI
-398 VIPTNMNHNNIERDL
+398 IPTNMNHNNIERDL
-413 KALVPTIVDKTKE
+413 KALVPTVVDRSKE
-426 EITLT
+426 EITLS

-447 HLLNVKFV
+447 HLLTVDFV

>member
-1 MRDGKINVHYV
+1 MRDGKIDVHYV

-23 DLKEGAIKELRWEIP
+23 DLKAGAAKELRWEIP

-48 RGRSY
+48 RGQSY

-68 IGHTVASLRGIEAAL
+68 IGHTVASLQGIEAAI
-83 GVQPSEQTVLLR
+83 GVQPSEQTTLLR

-132 KQPLLQAIHL
+132 KEPLMRAIRL
-142 HRLSNEWSELIGG
+142 HRLGNEWSNLLGG

-170 LPTQDELQTLRQ
+170 IPTHEELRTLRQ
-182 RLTEAIPDLKAWVE
+182 WMTDAIPDLKAWVE
-196 IFKTLDIP
+196 IIKTLDIP

-227 IASTDGGTTP
+227 IASTDGGTTS
-237 VPQYREKIKEF
+237 VPQYRKKIKEF
-248 VVPYSTAKHAKA
+248 VVAHSTAKHAKA

-270 ARFNI
+270 ARFNN

-290 MGLKPVCYNPFMNT
+290 LGLKPVCYNPFMNNI
-304 VAQLVE
+304 AQLVE

-316 DGVRIID
+316 DSMRLID
-323 ELLNR
+323 ELLVM
-328 GIKEEDRSVE
+328 GLKEEDRSVT
-338 VNSGTGP
+338 VNSG
-345 STEFIPSPAEGPL
+345 
-358 VLWPRDK
+358 
-365 GLRTGVGA
+365 TGVGA

-380 LYHEYT
+380 LIHEYT
-386 LDNNGIVTGANF
+386 VNDDGVITGANLI
-398 VIPTNMNHNNIERDL
+398 IPTNMNHNNIERDL
-413 KALVPTIVDKTKE
+413 KALVPIVVDRSKE
-426 EITLT
+426 DITLA

-447 HLLNVKFV
+447 HLLNVEFV

>member
-1 MRDGKINVHYV
+1 MRDGKINVHYL

-23 DLKEGAIKELRWEIP
+23 DLEEGAVKELRWEVP

-48 RGRSY
+48 RGQSY

-68 IGHTVASLRGIEAAL
+68 IGHTIASLQGIEAAV
-83 GVQPSEQTVLLR
+83 GVQPSKQTTLLR

-110 VFYLAVPDFL
+110 VFYLAAPDFL
-120 GVNSVIP
+120 GVNSVVP

-132 KQPLLQAIHL
+132 KEPLLKAIRL
-142 HRLSNEWSELIGG
+142 HGLGNRWSDLIGG
-155 RTTHPINMVVNGWTR
+155 RTTHPINMVVNGFTR
-170 LPTQDELQTLRQ
+170 IPTPEELRNLRQ
-182 RLTEAIPDLKAWVE
+182 QITDAIPDLKAWVE
-196 IFKTLDIP
+196 IFKTLEIP

-215 QRDDEYAFYDGA
+215 KRDDEYAFYDGV
-227 IASTDGGTTP
+227 IASTDGGATP
-237 VPQYREKIKEF
+237 VPQYRGKITEF
-248 VVPYSTAKHAKA
+248 VVPYSTAKHTKA

-270 ARFNI
+270 ARFN
-275 NYEQLSPLARWAAEE
+275 NNHEQLSSLAQWTAEE
-290 MGLKPVCYNPFMNT
+290 LGLKPVCFNPFMNN

-310 VAHCLE
+310 TAHCLE

-323 ELLNR
+323 ELLAV
-328 GIKEEDRSVE
+328 GLEEEDRSVE
-338 VNSGTGP
+338 ISAGTGP
-345 STEFIPSPAEGPL
+345 ST
-358 VLWPRDK
+358 

-373 TEVPRGT
+373 TEVPRG
-380 LYHEYT
+380 LLVHEYT
-386 LDNNGIVTGANF
+386 VDDSGTITGANLI
-398 VIPTNMNHNNIERDL
+398 IPTNMNHNNIERDL
-413 KALVPTIVDKTKE
+413 KALAPTIIDKSKE
-426 EITLT
+426 EITLA

-447 HLLNVKFV
+447 HLLNVVFV